1 MIKKYPLRKEE
12 RTFRKGKEMENTGY
26 ESQELDHLG
35 IIAGI
40 CFEIELI
47 KTIDSSVGNGEREV
61 TTGEAVQAMILNA
74 MGFVNKPLYLTPQFF
89 ANKPVE
95 NLIRV
100 GLTAEELNDDRLG
113 RALDAL
119 YAKGVT
125 ELFAK
130 VASHALSIYGI
141 EHEAYHLDSTSF
153 AFEGEYN
160 PEEDSQAIKIVRG
173 YSRDHRPDLK
183 QAVLSLICSYKSAI
197 PMWMEV
203 HDGNKVDKM
212 LFPQIID
219 RFLAQMQQGEK
230 PYFIADSALYVEA
243 NLARLSEHVLW
254 LTRVPE
260 TIALAKKLVV
270 QTDPQAMEG
279 TDDAGY
285 KWQEFGTRYGGVN
298 QRWLVI
304 YTRDGYK
311 REEKTLLKHIAK
323 EDASA
328 RKQILHLQAKE
339 FFSDLGARL
348 AAEELEKSWAYHTCA
363 ITVKPVR
370 HYRNRRGRPG
380 VDTQPTEVT
389 YKVKLR
395 LREAP
400 AKIAVAKKS
409 LGKYIIATNH
419 LDAEKMPCSKMLDNY
434 KSQPASV
441 ERGFRF
447 LKDPMF
453 FASGMFLKKP
463 ERIMAL
469 IMVMCLALLVYSLAE
484 RKLRRALAD
493 NDETVPNQVGKP
505 VPNPTLRWVFQIFQG
520 IHVLIIKE
528 LNATRQLVLNLTP
541 LHRRI
546 IRLLGVEVEKCY
558 FYPR

>member
-1 MIKKYPLRKEE
+1 
-12 RTFRKGKEMENTGY
+12 MENTGY
-26 ESQELDHLG
+26 ESQELAHLG

-47 KTIDSSVGNGEREV
+47 KEIDSIIESGERGV
-61 TTGEAVQAMILNA
+61 TIGEAVQAMILNA

-100 GLTAEELNDDRLG
+100 GLTAEELNDDTLG

-125 ELFAK
+125 EVFAK
-130 VASHALSIYGI
+130 VASHACSIYGI
-141 EHEAYHLDSTSF
+141 EHAAYHLDSTSF

-160 PEEDSQAIKIVRG
+160 PEENSQAIKIVRG
-173 YSRDHRPDLK
+173 YSRDYRPDLK
-183 QAVLSLICSYKSAI
+183 QAVLSLICSYKTAI

-203 HDGNKVDKM
+203 HDGNEVDKV
-212 LFPQIID
+212 LFPQIIN
-219 RFLAQMQQGEK
+219 RYLEQMQQGEE

-243 NLARLSEHVLW
+243 NLARLSEQVLW

-260 TIALAKKLVV
+260 TIGLAKKLVI
-270 QTDPQAMEG
+270 QTDPQAMEDA
-279 TDDAGY
+279 DDAGY
-285 KWQEFGTRYGGVN
+285 KWQEFGIRYGGVN

-304 YTRDGYK
+304 YTQSGYE
-311 REEKTLLKHIAK
+311 REEKSLLKRIAK
-323 EDASA
+323 EAEA
-328 RKQILHLQAKE
+328 AHKQILHLQAKR

-348 AAEELEKSWAYHTCA
+348 AAEELEQSWAYHTCV
-363 ITVKPVR
+363 ITVESVR

-389 YKVKLR
+389 YKVKL
-395 LREAP
+395 LLSQAP
-400 AKIAVAKKS
+400 GKIAFAKKS
-409 LGKYIIATNH
+409 LGKYIIATNQ
-419 LDAEKMPCSKMLDNY
+419 LDGEKMPCSKMLGNY
-434 KSQPASV
+434 KDQPASV

-469 IMVMCLALLVYSLAE
+469 IMIMCLSLLVYSLAE

-493 NDETVPNQVGKP
+493 NDETIPNQVGKP

-528 LNATRQLVLNLTP
+528 LNATRQLILNLTP